1 MKNWIM
7 ALRDSARCAM
17 KPGGSSQHNVEA
29 FIEGLKLT
37 DHEGKRSQ
45 TNSYFSNTFIT
56 IFLSLDIFYPSM
68 YSRLL
73 RFS

>member
-7 ALRDSARCAM
+7 ALRDSARCAL
-17 KPGGSSQHNVEA
+17 KPGGSSQHNIEA

-45 TNSYFSNTFIT
+45 TN
-56 IFLSLDIFYPSM
+56 
-68 YSRLL
+68 
-73 RFS
+73 